1 LVDEGEHE
9 LEKVKITEVGPRD
22 GLQNEK
28 TILSTQDKFEFI
40 KRLVESGAKHIELTS
55 FVRKDRIPQMADAM
69 ELSALVLPLY
79 AKDVQFSCLTPN
91 TKGYEGAKLAGFNEV
106 AVFTAT
112 SESFTKKNIN
122 MTVKESFE
130 SFQPIFGL
138 AKQDGIK
145 VRGYISTVVAC
156 PYEGKIPPE
165 KTLEVA
171 ERLLDAGA
179 YEISLGETIGVA
191 VPNEIESLLSVLLK
205 KIPISYLNCHF
216 HDTYGMAIANTKQA
230 LSMGIRS
237 FDSSAGGLGGCPY
250 AKGAAGNVA
259 TEDLVYF
266 LSREG
271 YDTGINLDS
280 LIQVSQFM
288 EAKLDRSFN
297 SRTYIAKKN
306 VG

>member
-1 LVDEGEHE
+1 MIRGRNIT

-28 TILSTQDKFEFI
+28 TIFSTQDKFEFVN
-40 KRLVESGAKHIELTS
+40 RLVESGAKHIELTS
-55 FVRKDRIPQMADAM
+55 FVRKDRIPQMADAI
-69 ELSALVLPLY
+69 ELSAMVLPKY
-79 AKDVQFSCLTPN
+79 SSDVQFSCLTPN
-91 TKGYEGAKLAGFNEV
+91 TKGYEAAKIAGFKEV

-122 MTVKESFE
+122 MTVMESFS
-130 SFQPIFGL
+130 SFQPIFDF
-138 AKQDGIK
+138 AKTDGIK

-156 PYEGKIPPE
+156 PYEGKIQPE
-165 KTLEVA
+165 KTLEIA

-191 VPNEIESLLSVLLK
+191 VPDEIESLLEVLLK
-205 KIPISYLNCHF
+205 KIPSSYLNCHF

-266 LSREG
+266 LTREG
-271 YDTGINLDS
+271 YDTGINLEE
-280 LIQVSQFM
+280 LVKVSQFV
-288 EAKLDRSFN
+288 ESKLERNLN

>member
-1 LVDEGEHE
+1 M
-9 LEKVKITEVGPRD
+9 EKVKITEVGPRD

-28 TILSTQDKFEFI
+28 TILSTQDKFEFV
-40 KRLVESGAKHIELTS
+40 KRLVESGVKHIELTS
-55 FVRKDRIPQMADAM
+55 FVRKDRIPQMGDAI
-69 ELSALVLPLY
+69 ELSALVLPKF
-79 AKDVQFSCLTPN
+79 ASDVQFSCLTPN
-91 TKGYEGAKLAGFNEV
+91 TKGYDAAKEAGFKEV

-122 MTVKESFE
+122 MTVLESFT
-130 SFQPIFGL
+130 SFQPIFEQ

-145 VRGYISTVVAC
+145 VRGYISTVIAC

-171 ERLLDAGA
+171 LRLLDAGA

-191 VPNEIESLLSVLLK
+191 VPDEVEKLLEVLLK

-266 LSREG
+266 LTREG
-271 YDTGINLDS
+271 YDTGIQLDS
-280 LIQVSQFM
+280 LVQVSQFM
-288 EAKLDRSFN
+288 ESKLDRQFS
-297 SRTYIAKKN
+297 SRTFIAKKN
-306 VG
+306 AS

>member
-1 LVDEGEHE
+1 MIRGRNIT

-28 TILSTQDKFEFI
+28 TILSTQDKFEFVN
-40 KRLVESGAKHIELTS
+40 RLVESGAKHIELTS
-55 FVRKDRIPQMADAM
+55 FVRKDRIPQMADAI
-69 ELSALVLPLY
+69 ELSAMVLPKY
-79 AKDVQFSCLTPN
+79 SSDVQFSCLTPN
-91 TKGYEGAKLAGFNEV
+91 TKGYEAAKIAGFKEV

-122 MTVKESFE
+122 MTVMESFS
-130 SFQPIFGL
+130 SFQPIFDF
-138 AKQDGIK
+138 ARTDGIK

-156 PYEGKIPPE
+156 PYEGKIQPE
-165 KTLEVA
+165 KTLEIA

-191 VPNEIESLLSVLLK
+191 VPDEIESLLEVLLK
-205 KIPISYLNCHF
+205 KIPSSYLNCHF

-266 LSREG
+266 LTREG
-271 YDTGINLDS
+271 YDTGINLEE
-280 LIQVSQFM
+280 LVKVSQFV
-288 EAKLDRSFN
+288 ESKLERNLN

>member
-1 LVDEGEHE
+1 M
-9 LEKVKITEVGPRD
+9 EKVKITEVGPRD

-28 TILSTQDKFEFI
+28 TIFSTQDKFEFVN
-40 KRLVESGAKHIELTS
+40 RLVESGAKHIELTS
-55 FVRKDRIPQMADAM
+55 FVRKDRIPQMADAI
-69 ELSALVLPLY
+69 ELSAMVLPKY
-79 AKDVQFSCLTPN
+79 SSDVQFSCLTPN
-91 TKGYEGAKLAGFNEV
+91 TKGYEAAKIAGFKEV

-122 MTVKESFE
+122 MTVMESFS
-130 SFQPIFGL
+130 SFQPIFDF
-138 AKQDGIK
+138 AKTDGIK

-156 PYEGKIPPE
+156 PYEGKIQPE
-165 KTLEVA
+165 KTLEIA

-191 VPNEIESLLSVLLK
+191 VPDEIESLLEVLLK
-205 KIPISYLNCHF
+205 KIPSSYLNCHF

-266 LSREG
+266 LTREG
-271 YDTGINLDS
+271 YDTGINLEE
-280 LIQVSQFM
+280 LVKVSQFV
-288 EAKLDRSFN
+288 ESKLERNLN

>member
-1 LVDEGEHE
+1 MET
-9 LEKVKITEVGPRD
+9 VKITEVGPRD

-28 TILSTQDKFEFI
+28 TILTTHDKFEFV

-55 FVRKDRIPQMADAM
+55 FVRKDRIPQMGDAM
-69 ELSALVLPLY
+69 ELSALVLPKFG
-79 AKDVQFSCLTPN
+79 KDVHFSCLTPN
-91 TKGYEGAKLAGFNEV
+91 PKGYDAAKQAGFKEV

-122 MTVKESFE
+122 MTVKESFD
-130 SFQPIFGL
+130 SFQPIFDQ

-156 PYEGKIPPE
+156 PYEGKIAPE

-191 VPNEIESLLSVLLK
+191 VPSEVEALLEVVLK

-230 LSMGIRS
+230 LNMGIRS

-266 LSREG
+266 LTKEG
-271 YDTGINLDS
+271 FDTGIQLDA
-280 LIQVSQFM
+280 LVRVSQFM
-288 EAKLDRSFN
+288 ESKLERTLN

-306 VG
+306 VS

>member
-1 LVDEGEHE
+1 M
-9 LEKVKITEVGPRD
+9 EKIKITEVGPRD

-28 TILSTQDKFEFI
+28 TILSTQDKFEFVT
-40 KRLVESGAKHIELTS
+40 RLVESGVKNIELTS
-55 FVRKDRIPQMADAM
+55 FVRKDRIPQMGDAL
-69 ELSALVLPLY
+69 ELSALILP
-79 AKDVQFSCLTPN
+79 KFGNEVQFSCLTPN
-91 TKGYEGAKLAGFNEV
+91 TKGYEAAAIAGFKEV

-112 SESFTKKNIN
+112 SESFTQKNIN
-122 MTVKESFE
+122 MTISESFK
-130 SFQPIFGL
+130 SFQPIFEN
-138 AKQDGIK
+138 AKKDGIK
-145 VRGYISTVVAC
+145 VRGYISTVIAC

-171 ERLLDAGA
+171 LRLLDAGA

-191 VPNEIESLLSVLLK
+191 VPLEVESLLELLLK
-205 KIPISYLNCHF
+205 KIPSSYLNCHF

-230 LSMGIRS
+230 LTMGIRS

-266 LSREG
+266 LTREG
-271 YDTGINLDS
+271 FDTGIQLDS
-280 LIQVSQFM
+280 LVRVSQFM
-288 EAKLDRSFN
+288 ESKLERTLN

-306 VG
+306 AS

>member
-1 LVDEGEHE
+1 M
-9 LEKVKITEVGPRD
+9 EKVKITEVGPRD

-28 TILSTQDKFEFI
+28 TILSTQDKFEFV
-40 KRLVESGAKHIELTS
+40 KRLVESGTKHIELTS
-55 FVRKDRIPQMADAM
+55 FVRKDRIPQMGDAI
-69 ELSALVLPLY
+69 ELSALVLPKF
-79 AKDVQFSCLTPN
+79 ANDVEFSCLTPN
-91 TKGYEGAKLAGFNEV
+91 TKGYEAAKQAGFKEV

-122 MTVKESFE
+122 MTVLESFT
-130 SFQPIFGL
+130 SFQPIFEQ

-145 VRGYISTVVAC
+145 VRGYISTVIAC
-156 PYEGKIPPE
+156 PYEGKITPD
-165 KTLEVA
+165 KTLDVA
-171 ERLLDAGA
+171 LRLLDAGA

-191 VPNEIESLLSVLLK
+191 VPDEVEKLFDVLLK

-266 LSREG
+266 LTREG
-271 YDTGINLDS
+271 YDTGIQLDS
-280 LIQVSQFM
+280 LVKVSQFM
-288 EAKLDRSFN
+288 ETKLDRQFS

-306 VG
+306 AS

>member
-1 LVDEGEHE
+1 MEEKNS
-9 LEKVKITEVGPRD
+9 LETVKITEVGPRD

-28 TILSTQDKFEFI
+28 TILSTQDKFEFV

-55 FVRKDRIPQMADAM
+55 FVRKDRIPQMGDAI
-69 ELSALVLPLY
+69 ELSALVLP
-79 AKDVQFSCLTPN
+79 AFGSQVEFSCLTPN
-91 TKGYEGAKLAGFNEV
+91 PKGYQAAKEAGFKEV

-112 SESFTKKNIN
+112 SESFTQKNIN
-122 MTVKESFE
+122 MTVME
-130 SFQPIFGL
+130 SFQAFRPIFDS

-145 VRGYISTVVAC
+145 VRGYISTVVSC
-156 PYEGKIPPE
+156 PYEGKIKPE

-191 VPNEIESLLSVLLK
+191 VPSEIESLLEVVLK
-205 KIPISYLNCHF
+205 KIPIKYLNCHF

-230 LSMGIRS
+230 LAMGIRS

-266 LSREG
+266 LQKEG
-271 YDTGINLDS
+271 YETGIQLDS
-280 LIQVSQFM
+280 LVKVSQFM
-288 EAKLDRSFN
+288 ESKLDRTLN

-306 VG
+306 AS